1 MIRRPPRS
9 TRTDTL
15 FPYTTLFR
23 SRAVARL
30 WPLAATGVCGARRS
44 PATASLPDAPGT
56 GKSCGRA
63 GCAAPGELL
72 GLPALELPALEL
84 GAAGTAAGTPDGGPE
99 TVPGRPEI
107 GRAAGRERVWQDVEI

>member
-1 MIRRPPRS
+1 MPW
-9 TRTDTL
+9 
-15 FPYTTLFR
+15 
-23 SRAVARL
+23 RAVARL

-84 GAAGTAAGTPDGGPE
+84 GAAGTAAGPPDGGTEP
-99 TVPGRPEI
+99 VPGRP
-107 GRAAGRERVWQDVEI
+107 GAGRSSEERRVGKECVHV

>member
-1 MIRRPPRS
+1 MRIS
-9 TRTDTL
+9 DWSSDVCSSDL
-15 FPYTTLFR
+15 
-23 SRAVARL
+23 
-30 WPLAATGVCGARRS
+30 LAATGVCGARRS

-84 GAAGTAAGTPDGGPE
+84 GAAGTAAGTPDGGTEP
-99 TVPGRPEI
+99 VPGRPGAGRPPVAEI
-107 GRAAGRERVWQDVEI
+107 GRAHV